1 MVDQQEIAVERG
13 KVLLPSE
20 EALTRIYEDYSKKV
34 YRYFRRNGLGHES
47 AEDLAQEVFCR
58 FLRFGDTLQT
68 EEQIRNWLFKVARNL
83 LIDNIRQKARRPR
96 MAIPLESLHDAKLMP
111 KPLQTDDPEQA
122 ILAEISKGEIQR
134 MISELNPHYADVI
147 RLKEIGGLSY
157 QQIANKLGLTTKSV
171 EGRLSR
177 ARAKLK
183 TRQFA
188 FHRCFSEETLCAV
201 PRRA

>member
-1 MVDQQEIAVERG
+1 
-13 KVLLPSE
+13 
-20 EALTRIYEDYSKKV
+20 
-34 YRYFRRNGLGHES
+34 
-47 AEDLAQEVFCR
+47 
-58 FLRFGDTLQT
+58 
-68 EEQIRNWLFKVARNL
+68 
-83 LIDNIRQKARRPR
+83 
-96 MAIPLESLHDAKLMP
+96 MAIPLESIHDAKLMP

-147 RLKEIGGLSY
+147 RLKEIEGLSY
-157 QQIANKLGLTTKSV
+157 QQIANELGLTTKSV

-183 TRQFA
+183 TRQVA